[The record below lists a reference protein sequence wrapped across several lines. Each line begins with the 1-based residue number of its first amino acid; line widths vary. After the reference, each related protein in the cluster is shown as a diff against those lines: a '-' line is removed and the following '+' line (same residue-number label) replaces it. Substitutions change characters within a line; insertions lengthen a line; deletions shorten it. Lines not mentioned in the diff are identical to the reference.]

1 MFDSILIANRGEIA
15 VRIARTAH
23 NMGLRVIAVY
33 SKADANAL
41 HVRVADEA
49 FCIGPAAAAQSY
61 LNQDAI
67 LEAARK
73 SSAQCLHPGYGFLAE
88 NASFAQKCA
97 DAGIVFV
104 GPKPDAM
111 RAMGLKSTAKA
122 IMQKAGVPVVPG
134 YHGDNQDDAI
144 LGEAAIETGFPVI
157 IKPSAG
163 GGGKGMRLVRG
174 ITEFGE
180 ELGAARR
187 EAMASFGDDRVLI
200 EKYIENPRHIEIQI
214 LADNHGNVVHLFERD
229 CSAQRRHQKVIEES
243 PAPGMTPQ
251 ARDAMV
257 AAAITAARAVN
268 YSGAGTVEF
277 IVDGTRAL
285 AADSF
290 WFLEMNTRLQVEHP
304 VSEMIT
310 GLDLVEWQL
319 RVAAGETLP
328 SRLSSLKVNG
338 HAIEARLYAEDP
350 AKGFLPCIGEIIR
363 LDFGDVAEN
372 MRVDTGI
379 GERGEVTPHYDPMI
393 AKLIAWGKNRDQA
406 IANLD
411 RLIAGSVVAGVKTNS
426 LFLRNLITHDEFA
439 GGQIDTGFIERN
451 LTELVAMDQHLK
463 NRLVRQGIF
472 SELVLRY
479 TPAGNSPWSS
489 GDGWQLGGERR
500 IGLDLRV
507 DGETLHA
514 EARWRGGQCE
524 IMLPGESG
532 FTPVNTEASFNLVE
546 DMGGVYVAGGGAV
559 VHVALGV
566 HDAGPDAAG
575 AGEGG
580 ITAPMPGRIIQM
592 DLAEGQELDTGE
604 TLLILEAMKME
615 HAIKA
620 PFDVAVTS
628 IMVSV
633 DDQVEEGAVLLHLE
647 RREEE

>member
-23 NMGLRVIAVY
+23 DMGLRVIAVY
-33 SKADANAL
+33 SEADANAL

-49 FCIGPAAAAQSY
+49 VCIGPAAATQSY
-61 LNQDAI
+61 LDQDAI
-67 LEAARK
+67 LKAARQ
-73 SSAQCLHPGYGFLAE
+73 SGAQCLHPGYGFLAE
-88 NASFAQKCA
+88 NAAFAQKCA

-111 RAMGLKSTAKA
+111 RAMGLKSTAKT

-134 YHGDNQDDAI
+134 YHGDNQDDAE
-144 LGEAAIETGFPVI
+144 LGQAAIETGFPVI

-174 ITEFGE
+174 IGEFGE

-200 EKYIENPRHIEIQI
+200 EKFIENPRHIEIQI

-229 CSAQRRHQKVIEES
+229 CSAQRRHQKVIEET

-251 ARDAMV
+251 AREAMV

-277 IVDGTRAL
+277 IVDGTREL

-328 SRLSSLKVNG
+328 SRLSSLKING

-350 AKGFLPCIGEIIR
+350 ARGFLPCIGEIIR

-372 MRVDTGI
+372 MRVDSGI
-379 GERGEVTPHYDPMI
+379 GESGEVTPYYDPMV
-393 AKLIAWGKNRDQA
+393 AKLIAWGKNRAQA

-451 LTELVAMDQHLK
+451 LSELVAIDEDLK
-463 NRLVRQGIF
+463 NSLTRQGVF
-472 SELVLRY
+472 SALFLHDM
-479 TPAGNSPWSS
+479 PADESPWSA

-500 IGLDLRV
+500 IGLDFRL
-507 DGETLHA
+507 DGELMHA
-514 EARWRGGQCE
+514 AARWRGGQCE
-524 IMLPGESG
+524 IMLPGESD
-532 FTPVNTEASFNLVE
+532 FKPVETDASFTLVE
-546 DMGGVYVAGGGAV
+546 DKDGVYVAGGGACL
-559 VHVALGV
+559 HVAPGI
-566 HDAGPDAAG
+566 HDAGFDAAG

-580 ITAPMPGRIIQM
+580 ITAPMPGRILQM
-592 DLAEGQELDTGE
+592 ELEEGQELASGE

-620 PFDVAVTS
+620 PSNVIITS

-647 RREEE
+647 RREE